1 MKYYENCPVCEEGII
16 FCLMRI
22 KYITIPS
29 GNIAEEET
37 FFVKFLGFKH
47 TGELELWPNVHC
59 KLLSNNDTD
68 IHVAIIPERCTSN
81 QKAVIIF
88 NTENCLKQ
96 YHEIIKNGVVFNHKP
111 YYVSAGMIAEFTDKE
126 GNQFI
131 LLEERSYTEDE
142 EAWKMC

>member
-1 MKYYENCPVCEEGII
+1 MK
-16 FCLMRI
+16 I
-22 KYITIPS
+22 KYVTIPS

-37 FFVKFLGFKH
+37 FFVNFLGFQH
-47 TGELELWPNVHC
+47 TGDLELWPNVRC
-59 KLLSNNDTD
+59 KLLSNNDSD
-68 IHVAIIPERCTSN
+68 IHVVIIPDSCTLN

-96 YHEIIKNGVVFNHKP
+96 YHEITKNGVVFNHKP

-131 LLEERSYTEDE
+131 LLEERSYTED
-142 EAWKMC
+142 